1 MKKIVD
7 KYFIPGDHNDH
18 QPHFLRKK
26 SVLFFIVGAVLFEL
40 VTLTFFT
47 PLFSEKFENLSA
59 VFPAVLFEKVNDER
73 VDFGENVLS
82 SNDKLILA
90 AQMKANDMAEKGYFS
105 HVSPDGKDP
114 WYWVNL
120 SGYQYLNA
128 GENLAVNFID
138 SNDVHNAWMNSPTH
152 RQNILRGDFAEMGI
166 ATAEGLYK
174 GRKAIFV
181 AQFFGEPS
189 LELEPIIQQVD
200 AIDDD
205 VVDLTLSYEDKSQLN
220 ENESL
225 VLGVETSTFSNS
237 ENVELSLIEK
247 IKTSPKSLITFVLY
261 IFGIVVMLAIL
272 LKVLIKIKI
281 QHPKLILN
289 GIILLIILFGFIY
302 FNEVIVNVFSE
313 IV

>member
-1 MKKIVD
+1 
-7 KYFIPGDHNDH
+7 
-18 QPHFLRKK
+18 
-26 SVLFFIVGAVLFEL
+26 
-40 VTLTFFT
+40 
-47 PLFSEKFENLSA
+47 
-59 VFPAVLFEKVNDER
+59 
-73 VDFGENVLS
+73 
-82 SNDKLILA
+82 
-90 AQMKANDMAEKGYFS
+90 
-105 HVSPDGKDP
+105 
-114 WYWVNL
+114 
-120 SGYQYLNA
+120 
-128 GENLAVNFID
+128 
-138 SNDVHNAWMNSPTH
+138 
-152 RQNILRGDFAEMGI
+152 MGI